1 MIGDGDGH
9 VIGLGGIPDGRV
21 TSGLFGDGVHVGS
34 GLVVVHSSER
44 ETGAGVGDGLHA
56 VLRSLGHRRTVMRG
70 ECERELAIPWDAVGR
85 RIRVD
90 DGLHAAKRAADAL
103 RIVRVVE
110 SDAVRGLAVRTG
122 DGLIDDLQPSGMV
135 DVLDRVGDGG
145 DGAVLGDAGDGDVPF
160 RNGVHVGSGQRER
173 QLVEPDVAPGVV
185 GLRLVGF
192 GRDAVGRGH
201 AVEREREIIALEL
214 IVVAFGRGD
223 GLHRGR
229 IVRGGLRP
237 VRVREFGDGGPA
249 VVFHVGEQLSLPI
262 VGDGDPHV
270 MFRGI
275 IRDAAP
281 VAGGFPDGVVVRSR
295 PRV

>member
-1 MIGDGDGH
+1 M
-9 VIGLGGIPDGRV
+9 
-21 TSGLFGDGVHVGS
+21 
-34 GLVVVHSSER
+34 
-44 ETGAGVGDGLHA
+44 
-56 VLRSLGHRRTVMRG
+56 
-70 ECERELAIPWDAVGR
+70 
-85 RIRVD
+85 
-90 DGLHAAKRAADAL
+90 
-103 RIVRVVE
+103 
-110 SDAVRGLAVRTG
+110 
-122 DGLIDDLQPSGMV
+122 
-135 DVLDRVGDGG
+135 
-145 DGAVLGDAGDGDVPF
+145 
-160 RNGVHVGSGQRER
+160 
-173 QLVEPDVAPGVV
+173 VEPDVAPGVV

-249 VVFHVGEQLSLPI
+249 VVFHVGQQLAFAI

-270 MFRGI
+270 VSRGI

>member
-1 MIGDGDGH
+1 
-9 VIGLGGIPDGRV
+9 
-21 TSGLFGDGVHVGS
+21 
-34 GLVVVHSSER
+34 
-44 ETGAGVGDGLHA
+44 
-56 VLRSLGHRRTVMRG
+56 MRG

-145 DGAVLGDAGDGDVPF
+145 DGAVLGDAGDGDVLF
-160 RNGVHVGSGQRER
+160 GHGVHVGSGQWER

-192 GRDAVGRGH
+192 VRDAVGRGH

-249 VVFHVGEQLSLPI
+249 VVFHVGQQLAFAV

-270 MFRGI
+270 VSRGI